1 MPPLPRPM
9 ARLRRF
15 AGVFALACLA
25 LLPGAV
31 AAEAILHAFNWRYA
45 DIEARAS
52 EIRQL
57 GYTGV
62 LVAPPLKSEGGQW
75 WARYQPQDYRVIDHP
90 LGDTEAFVRMSAAL
104 ELRGVK
110 LYADLVLNHMANEAG
125 QRADLNFP
133 GARVRSVYASDPA
146 RWERQRLFGDLATD
160 LFDGGDFNPAFCITD
175 YNNVTQV
182 QSGRLCSGGGDT
194 GLPDLQ
200 GSAKVINAQR
210 QYIAALIALG
220 TDGFRLDAAKHMT
233 LAHVNAVFDPVLLG
247 GRPVFG
253 EIITGGGRGNTEYEI
268 FLKPWIAQTPLQAYD
283 FPLFHRMRQAFGFG
297 GDLSILVTAQADE
310 QAIDPQRA
318 WTFAVNHD
326 IPLNGI
332 FRGLIMDA
340 TDETLAWAWLL
351 SRGEGTPLVYSDNN
365 ESGDNRWNGLYRR
378 SDIAAMLGFHN
389 ALAGEPMR
397 MVSQSNCHLLY
408 RRGDRALV
416 GINKCGETRTLAVDV
431 EAHPLRAPGRF
442 RDALSD
448 HVLAVAGGTL
458 AVELPPRSARLW
470 RFDPDASGC
479 GPRRLRD
486 KIPQRCTQGDV
497 GGDDRPTP
505 RHEPRDGRAPQ
516 GRPRATLD

>member
-1 MPPLPRPM
+1 MTATRRPSG
-9 ARLRRF
+9 RLDRLGRI
-15 AGVFALACLA
+15 VVLALAA
-25 LLPGAV
+25 LLPGAASADV
-31 AAEAILHAFNWRYA
+31 ILHAFNWRYA
-45 DIEARAS
+45 EVEARAS

-62 LVAPPLKSEGGQW
+62 LVAPPLKSEGGPW

-104 ELRGVK
+104 ELRGLK

-133 GARVRSVYASDPA
+133 GARLRAAYASAPV

-160 LFDGGDFNPAFCITD
+160 LFDSGDFHPAFCITD
-175 YNNVTQV
+175 YSNVTQV
-182 QSGRLCSGGGDT
+182 QSGRLCSGNGDT

-210 QYIAALIALG
+210 QYVAALIALG
-220 TDGFRLDAAKHMT
+220 ADGFRLDAAKHMT
-233 LAHVNAVFDPVLLG
+233 LAHVSAVFDPALIG
-247 GRPVFG
+247 SRPVFG

-268 FLKPWIAQTPLQAYD
+268 FLKPWMAQTPLSAYD
-283 FPLFHRMRQAFGFG
+283 FPLFHRLRQALGFG
-297 GDLSILVTAQADE
+297 GDLSILVSAQADE
-310 QAIDPQRA
+310 QAIDPRRA

-351 SRGEGTPLVYSDNN
+351 SRGEGTPLIYSDNN
-365 ESGDNRWNGLYRR
+365 ESGDNRWNQLYRR
-378 SDIAAMLGFHN
+378 NDIVAMVGFHN
-389 ALAGEPMR
+389 ALAGEPMQ
-397 MVSQSNCHLLY
+397 MVSQSACHLLY

-448 HVLAVAGGTL
+448 HVLAVSGGPL
-458 AVELPPRSARLW
+458 SVELPPRSARLW
-470 RFDPDASGC
+470 RFDPNASGC

-486 KIPQRCTQGDV
+486 KNPQRCTQGGMD
-497 GGDDRPTP
+497 GGELRESPV
-505 RHEPRDGRAPQ
+505 PRDGRTPHE
-516 GRPRATLD
+516 RPRATLD

>member
-1 MPPLPRPM
+1 MPAPTHPLG
-9 ARLRRF
+9 RLRRF
-15 AGVFALACLA
+15 TALFAVAATL
-25 LLPGAV
+25 LLPGVA

-45 DIEARAS
+45 DVEARAS

-57 GYTGV
+57 GYAGV
-62 LVAPPLKSEGGQW
+62 LVSPPLKSEGAAW

-90 LGDTEAFVRMSAAL
+90 LGDTEAFERMSAAL
-104 ELRGVK
+104 ELRGLK
-110 LYADLVLNHMANEAG
+110 LYADLVLNHMANESS

-133 GARVRSVYASDPA
+133 GARVRAAYAADPP
-146 RWERQRLFGDLATD
+146 RWQRQRLFGDLTTD

-200 GSAKVINAQR
+200 GSAKVIGAQR

-268 FLKPWIAQTPLQAYD
+268 FLKPWMAQTALSAYD
-283 FPLFHRMRQAFGFG
+283 FPLFHRLRQAFGFG

-310 QAIDPQRA
+310 QAIDPRRA

-365 ESGDNRWNGLYRR
+365 ESGDNRWNQLYRR
-378 SDIAAMLGFHN
+378 NDIAAMLAFHN
-389 ALAGEPMR
+389 ALAGQPMHL
-397 MVSQSNCHLLY
+397 VSQSNCHLLF
-408 RRGDRALV
+408 RRGDQALV
-416 GINKCGETRTLAVDV
+416 GINKCGESRTLAVDIG
-431 EAHPLRAPGRF
+431 AHPLRAPGRF

-448 HVLAVAGGTL
+448 HVLAVSGGTL
-458 AVELPPRSARLW
+458 AVELPPRAARLW

-479 GPRRLRD
+479 VPRRLRD
-486 KIPQRCTQGDV
+486 KAPQRCTQ
-497 GGDDRPTP
+497 
-505 RHEPRDGRAPQ
+505 
-516 GRPRATLD
+516 